1 MEQIVHLKQLR
12 IKKEELLLTLGEKK
26 KIRSRSLL
34 YLGIFVLLFAG
45 MVTLDPNP
53 NPVDAGNSD
62 NELAVKFLKFIA
74 GKFLVVSM
82 YSGFRVYRANKE
94 IRAPKKSEYV
104 EMERKLRYLS
114 NWEEKNI
121 ISYYLKNLSHILE
134 MGFFKK
140 HAIIISLVSQWHLQ
154 RMSKPQGDH
163 QIRLSK
169 SEWFQT

>member
-94 IRAPKKSEYV
+94 IRALKSEYV

-114 NWEEKNI
+114 N
-121 ISYYLKNLSHILE
+121 
-134 MGFFKK
+134 
-140 HAIIISLVSQWHLQ
+140 
-154 RMSKPQGDH
+154 
-163 QIRLSK
+163 
-169 SEWFQT
+169 